1 MKIEKIIGAS
11 IIEAFEVLYNKEIE
25 DSQIK
30 IEKTK
35 KEFEGDYTFNVFPF
49 LKLSGKSPEITA
61 GDLGQ
66 FLIKELDSLDN
77 FNVIKG
83 FLNLSVKTDWW
94 IQYFNQNIIWNE
106 NFGQSNLGLGKK
118 IMVEYSSPN
127 TNKPLHLGHVR
138 NNLLGFSLSEI
149 LKYNSY
155 QVIKSNLIN
164 DRGIHICKSM
174 LAWQRFG
181 NNETPESSGIKGDH
195 LVGKYYV
202 EFEKALQNEYNTLAG
217 IINSGDLS
225 SISEADQEKLKS
237 LIKQKQELP
246 EEKLTKIN
254 DDLKELIRNNTP
266 IMKEVKKMLID
277 WEAGKPEVI
286 ELWKTM
292 NSWVY
297 EGFNKTYARLGVSF
311 DQFYYE
317 SNTYLL
323 GKEIV
328 EEGLNKGVFFKK
340 EDGSVW
346 IDLTDIGLDQ
356 KLVLRRDGTSVYI
369 TQDIGTADLKYQQY
383 QIDQSVYVVG
393 NEQDYHFKVL
403 FEIIKRLGRSYSDGL
418 YHLSYGMVDLPSGK
432 MKSREGTVVDA
443 DDLMNE
449 MYQTAKAITEELGK
463 TEGFTEEQLHDLYES
478 IGIGALKYYLLKVDP
493 SKRLLFN
500 PAESIDFQGNTG
512 PFIQYTHA
520 RIKSLLKN
528 LIHAGF
534 TESIELPEQI
544 EIVEKEVIK
553 ELYRFPD
560 AVLEAGKNYSPAIIA
575 NYVYELVKVYNRFYQ
590 ELSINKESDPI
601 KKSFRYLL
609 SVACADVI
617 KKSLNML
624 GMQAPEKM

>member
-528 LIHAGF
+528 LIQAGF

-560 AVLEAGKNYSPAIIA
+560 AVLEAGKNYSPAVIA

-590 ELSINKESDPI
+590 ELSINKESDSI

>member
-11 IIEAFEVLYNKEIE
+11 IIEAFKVLYNKEIE

-66 FLIKELDSLDN
+66 FLIKELDSLEN

-202 EFEKALQNEYNTLAG
+202 EFEKALQNEYNNLAG
-217 IINSGDLS
+217 IINSNDFS
-225 SISEADQEKLKS
+225 SISEADQEKLKG

-266 IMKEVKKMLID
+266 IMKEVKQMLID

-297 EGFNKTYARLGVSF
+297 EGFNKTYSRLGVSF

-328 EEGLNKGVFFKK
+328 EEGLNKEVFFKK

-403 FEIIKRLGRSYSDGL
+403 FEIIKRLGRSYADGL

-449 MYQTAKAITEELGK
+449 MYQTAKSITEELGK
-463 TEGFTEEQLHDLYES
+463 TEGFTEEQLNELYES

-500 PAESIDFQGNTG
+500 PTESIDFQGNTG

-520 RIKSLLKN
+520 RIKSLIKN
-528 LIHAGF
+528 LIQSGF
-534 TESIELPEQI
+534 IESIELPEEI
-544 EIVEKEVIK
+544 EQVEKDVIK

-560 AVLEAGKNYSPAIIA
+560 AVLEAGKNYSPAVIA